1 MKISAFNRN
10 KVQVTMAPSEA
21 ARLLEGLEALHEE
34 LGQVGEDLI
43 ALLRRKGITPPA
55 KSGRGRTE
63 YNGPEQ

>member
-1 MKISAFNRN
+1 
-10 KVQVTMAPSEA
+10 MAPSEA

>member
-1 MKISAFNRN
+1 MNISTFNKN
-10 KVQVTMAPSEA
+10 KVQVTMATSEA

-55 KSGRGRTE
+55 ESGRGHTGHAE
-63 YNGPEQ
+63 PEQ